1 MNGPT
6 SQSRPRPR
14 QRAVV
19 VIILALVLLTV
30 SFFLTNMK
38 DTETIIVTFPS
49 GREIETEVADT
60 PEKLLFGL
68 AFREGLPPNAGM
80 LYIFDASDRHRM
92 RTKAFKIPVDIV
104 WLDEGRR
111 IVHLVEGA
119 QPCRDD
125 PCPVYGPPA
134 ENARYVIETSAGF
147 IKEESL
153 ASGAELKFTLRL

>member
-1 MNGPT
+1 MTVPP
-6 SQSRPRPR
+6 SASKSPPRR
-14 QRAVV
+14 RALV

-30 SFFLTNMK
+30 SFFLTSKK
-38 DTETIIVTFPS
+38 DTETIFVTFPS

-68 AFREGLPPNAGM
+68 AFREGLPPNTGM

-119 QPCRDD
+119 QPCMED

-134 ENARYVIETSAGF
+134 ENARYVIETNAGF
-147 IKEESL
+147 IKEEGL
-153 ASGAELKFTLRL
+153 ARGTELKFTLRL